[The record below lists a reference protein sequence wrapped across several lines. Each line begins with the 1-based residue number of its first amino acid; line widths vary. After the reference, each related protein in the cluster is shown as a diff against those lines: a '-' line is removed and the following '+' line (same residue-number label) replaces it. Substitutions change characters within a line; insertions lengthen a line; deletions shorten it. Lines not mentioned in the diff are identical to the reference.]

1 MADLERV
8 NLFAW
13 EGLKAGAADVDD
25 PGSGGTINI
34 ANKGL
39 KAICNVVTAGAES
52 RALEAATA
60 HPVGQNLVVVLK
72 TDGGDLTITG
82 AEASVVLDTAGDR
95 AEFEVSDNNGTNV
108 WRIVSTTTA
117 IGQVNALPADT
128 SGFAKLELSKSETA
142 AENAAA
148 LIYLTEQ
155 LLAAGVIDT
164 ALTQAT
170 K

>member
-1 MADLERV
+1 VEHLNSMVD
-8 NLFAW
+8 
-13 EGLKAGAADVDD
+13 EGLRTGLADVDD
-25 PGSGGTINI
+25 PGASGTIGFE
-34 ANKGL
+34 NKGL
-39 KAICNVVTAGAES
+39 KAICSVVTAAGET
-52 RALEAATA
+52 RALESATKY
-60 HPVGQNLVVVLK
+60 PVGARIIVLLK

-95 AEFEVSDNNGTNV
+95 AEFEVTDNNGTLV
-108 WRIVSTTTA
+108 WRIVGSTTA
-117 IGQVNALPADT
+117 VGQVNALPADT
-128 SGFAKLELSKSETA
+128 SGFAKLELSKGTDVGEL
-142 AENAAA
+142 AAA